1 MIDSIEKKIALSD
14 YPDRAFMALCR
25 KWFDLAVMELV
36 TENQCEIWE
45 AETSLDAFLLDRA
58 AKLELHSENPIDG
71 KENRATASNWQQ
83 YKLRIDELTDFIME
97 LDNWRELAILIYLK
111 NEV

>member
-14 YPDRAFMALCR
+14 YPERQFLALCR

-36 TENQCEIWE
+36 TENECEQWE
-45 AETSLDAFLLDRA
+45 AETSLDAFLLNRA
-58 AKLELHSENPIDG
+58 ARLELASDEPIDG
-71 KENRATASNWQQ
+71 RENSRIARSSQQ
-83 YKLRIDELTDFIME
+83 YNLRVDELTDFIME

>member
-1 MIDSIEKKIALSD
+1 MIESLERKIAVSD
-14 YPDRAFMALCR
+14 YPERPFVALCR
-25 KWFDLAVMELV
+25 KWFDLAVMELAE
-36 TENQCEIWE
+36 ENECEQWE

-58 AKLELHSENPIDG
+58 VKIELHSENPIDG
-71 KENRATASNWQQ
+71 RENRSTASSWQQ